1 MVRIPPALVMPIVG
15 TFAWLLVGSSLF
27 AGGPKVGEALPA
39 MERFDLEGKI
49 PALKGKVVI
58 VDFWASWCAPCRQ
71 SFPAFERLVQHF
83 GSDKLV
89 VVAVSVDESA
99 ADFKRYLAAHPASFA
114 TVRDAKHAF
123 AAAVEPPGMPTTLVL
138 DRKGIVRL
146 VHVGFHADSS
156 ETALQTAISKILDD
170 SAH

>member
-1 MVRIPPALVMPIVG
+1 MLSKLSLVFA
-15 TFAWLLVGSSLF
+15 FAWLLASASLF
-27 AGGPKVGEALPA
+27 GGGPRVGEALPA
-39 MERFDLEGKI
+39 MERFELEGKI
-49 PALKGKVVI
+49 PSLKGKVVV
-58 VDFWASWCAPCRQ
+58 VDFWATWCPSCRQ

-99 ADFKRYLAAHPASFA
+99 ADLKRYLAAHPVSFS
-114 TVRDAKHAF
+114 TVRDARHSF
-123 AAAVEPPGMPTTLVL
+123 AAAVEPAGMPTTLVL

-156 ETALQTAISKILDD
+156 EASLQAAISKLLDA

>member
-1 MVRIPPALVMPIVG
+1 MPSKLSLLCA
-15 TFAWLLVGSSLF
+15 FAWLLVSSTVL

-49 PALKGKVVI
+49 PSLKGKVVI
-58 VDFWASWCAPCRQ
+58 VDFWATWCAPCRQ

-99 ADFKRYLAAHPASFA
+99 ADVKRYLAAHPVSFS
-114 TVRDAKHAF
+114 TVRDAKHSF
-123 AAAVEPPGMPTTLVL
+123 AAAVEPTGMPTTLVL

-156 ETALQTAISKILDD
+156 EAELQAAISKLLDA

>member
-1 MVRIPPALVMPIVG
+1 MPSKLSFLSA
-15 TFAWLLVGSSLF
+15 FAWLLIRSIVL

-49 PALKGKVVI
+49 PPLKGKVVI
-58 VDFWASWCAPCRQ
+58 VDFWATWCAPCRQ

-99 ADFKRYLAAHPASFA
+99 ADVKRYLAAHPVSFS
-114 TVRDAKHAF
+114 TVRDARHSF
-123 AAAVEPPGMPTTLVL
+123 AAAVEPTGMPTTLVL

-156 ETALQTAISKILDD
+156 EAELQAAISKLLDA